1 MIKHDQAYFRSRRD
15 RHARGSHEAPLLQC
29 RCTCSPPNRLQ
40 RVTLLCADIASQLR
54 VLQKEVTVLPERG
67 HAHRQGL
74 SAERGSKAS
83 RPSLSPQGA
92 ASSRRTATALLHLQS
107 TSQNSKYHPS
117 PPVGVPLLSL
127 RSHAQHASHLAMRC
141 ALLRRKHRT
150 WGCRHLSRQ
159 SFRCGSGT
167 SRCRVLPILPSPF
180 RAASG
185 SLGELQESGQVSD
198 AGDHEASGRFASC
211 EMCSA

>member
-107 TSQNSKYHPS
+107 ASQNSKYHPS

-127 RSHAQHASHLAMRC
+127 RSCAARLAPGHALCASAEKTSYMGMPAPLAPV
-141 ALLRRKHRT
+141 LPLRLGNLPLPRAAD
-150 WGCRHLSRQ
+150 S
-159 SFRCGSGT
+159 SFPVPGSVREPWRVAGERA
-167 SRCRVLPILPSPF
+167 SIRCR
-180 RAASG
+180 
-185 SLGELQESGQVSD
+185 
-198 AGDHEASGRFASC
+198 
-211 EMCSA
+211 